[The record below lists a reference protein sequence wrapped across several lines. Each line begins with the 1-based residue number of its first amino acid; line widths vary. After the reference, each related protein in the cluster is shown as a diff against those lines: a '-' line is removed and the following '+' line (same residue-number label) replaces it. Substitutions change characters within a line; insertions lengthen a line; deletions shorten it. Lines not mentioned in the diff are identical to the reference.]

1 MNFDEGILKNE
12 EKISFALRAVYQRHG
27 YAQHMMSC
35 FEEYVLYVNNKQKL
49 THQKT
54 QYDAMPFIRE
64 HREPVYGIQFPMTV
78 ANTSVLYS
86 PFYIVTDYY
95 LMINNIQPERPMNVQ
110 DSLIMSK
117 LIYEAPADS
126 LDSPLIIVL
135 LESLENWVVTP
146 EIMPNLYRLTQ
157 NDHVFYANRIHTQIV
172 GAPSA
177 DGQMIINTGLL
188 PINAGA
194 TCLHYPTNTYPGIMR
209 LAPDSTICLLPHD
222 PKVWNQTQMSPAY
235 GYDTTISYSD
245 IDTLLFQKLN
255 SLVDDGNRYIQCI
268 TQSTHAPFWN
278 EKYSHLE
285 LPKSMPWVMYNFI
298 RGFNSLDDGL
308 GYFIR
313 KIESDSN
320 LQNYTI
326 VITGDHRI
334 LHYEKRDQMRKY
346 AQQWRNKGEWS
357 WIADLTPEDDCL
369 PLIIYSPKITGNP
382 RYTDDAFQ
390 MDIYPT
396 YQSLLGNGTFYWR
409 GFGVNLMAPQQ
420 NRILNHENALL
431 LSDKVIRN
439 NYFQR

>member
-1 MNFDEGILKNE
+1 
-12 EKISFALRAVYQRHG
+12 
-27 YAQHMMSC
+27 
-35 FEEYVLYVNNKQKL
+35 
-49 THQKT
+49 
-54 QYDAMPFIRE
+54 
-64 HREPVYGIQFPMTV
+64 
-78 ANTSVLYS
+78 
-86 PFYIVTDYY
+86 
-95 LMINNIQPERPMNVQ
+95 
-110 DSLIMSK
+110 
-117 LIYEAPADS
+117 
-126 LDSPLIIVL
+126 
-135 LESLENWVVTP
+135 
-146 EIMPNLYRLTQ
+146 
-157 NDHVFYANRIHTQIV
+157 
-172 GAPSA
+172 
-177 DGQMIINTGLL
+177 MIINTGLL

-369 PLIIYSPKITGNP
+369 TLIIYSPKITGNP